1 MKLRSRWLIRFLAAG
16 IALVAWC
23 WLRTLRL
30 KRFSVDGRHHPAD
43 ANREQFLYAFWH
55 EGVLGPLCDPGQIKV
70 LISQHADGE
79 WIAQICQWL
88 GLGVIRG
95 SSTRGGCA
103 AIQEMI
109 GASGAQTHLGITPDG
124 PRGPRRQLQ
133 PGAVWVA
140 STTGIPVVLLGI
152 GFARA
157 WRASSWDRMAIPVPG
172 STVCAVLSQ
181 PMQIPPDL
189 DRAGLDHWRK
199 LLEDEL
205 QRMNALADAWA
216 ERIHREGR
224 HAVGPSVAEITRAA
238 A

>member
-1 MKLRSRWLIRFLAAG
+1 VF
-16 IALVAWC
+16 
-23 WLRTLRL
+23 
-30 KRFSVDGRHHPAD
+30 
-43 ANREQFLYAFWH
+43 
-55 EGVLGPLCDPGQIKV
+55 GPLYDPGRIKV

-88 GLGVIRG
+88 GVGVIRG
-95 SSTRGGCA
+95 STTRGGCA

-109 GASGAQTHLGITPDG
+109 GESGAQTHLGITPDG

-140 STTGIPVVLLGI
+140 STTGIPVVLLGM

-157 WRASSWDRMAIPVPG
+157 WRASSWDRLAIPVPG

-181 PMQIPPDL
+181 PIQVPPDL
-189 DRAGLDHWRK
+189 DRAGLERWR
-199 LLEDEL
+199 LHLEKEL
-205 QRMNALADAWA
+205 QRMNSLADDWA
-216 ERIHREGR
+216 ERIRRDGQR
-224 HAVGPSVAEITRAA
+224 AVDPTASENSRAA